1 MGTKSS
7 KKDIVIRAASVS
19 DIDSIYRIECASFS
33 MPWLKE
39 TLVHDMTLSYSRYW
53 MAEIR
58 GIPAGYACFWFVEG
72 EAQLVNLAV
81 APGMRRQ
88 GAGAELIRAGLREA
102 GDFQC
107 RTVFLE
113 VRVSNLPA
121 QELYRTFGLT
131 VRSLR
136 KNAYEKPMED
146 GYIMAGPIDLGGIY
160 EDTGF

>member
-39 TLVHDMTLSYSRYW
+39 TLAHDMALPYSRYW
-53 MAEIR
+53 IADIGGR
-58 GIPAGYACFWFVEG
+58 PAGYACFWFVEG
-72 EAQLVNLAV
+72 EAQLVNMAV
-81 APGMRRQ
+81 APGSRRR
-88 GAGAELIRAGLREA
+88 GAGARLIRAGLSEA
-102 GDFQC
+102 DHFHC
-107 RTVFLE
+107 RTLFLE

-121 QELYRTFGLT
+121 QNLYRSFGLT

-136 KNAYEKPMED
+136 RHAYEKPMED
-146 GYIMAGPIDLGGIY
+146 GYIMAGPIDSGGIY
-160 EDTGF
+160 EDIGF